1 MTKTPSFVETP
12 SRKPILVVDDE
23 NDIVDLIAL
32 MLEPLAVQVHGA
44 GSLDEAKRQ
53 LKSQRF
59 SLCLVDMRLPDG
71 HGLDL
76 LHYMRQQNL
85 DLPAAM
91 ITAYADIK
99 SAVSCLKAGAIDFLI
114 KPVEA
119 ATLKQL
125 VADVERM
132 ALRPVNDCQMRH
144 ILLGE
149 SAVMRDLRGVIN
161 KVARSNASILI
172 QGESGTGKE
181 LAARLIHQQ
190 SMRAQGPFVA
200 VNCGAIP
207 AELMESEFFG
217 HKKGSFTHA
226 IRDQAGLFQS
236 AHGGSL
242 FLDEVG
248 DLPVAMQVK
257 LLRVL
262 QDGFFRPIGGVK
274 EHQADVR
281 IISATHRD
289 LRRQVVEG
297 RFREDLYYR
306 IHVIPLF
313 MPPLRERIED
323 IPLLVE
329 HILRRLEPQT
339 AFKEHLHL
347 TRAAGEALCAYA
359 FPGNIRELENVL
371 ERAVA
376 LSECAELGLESLLLP
391 EYPGQMEPDRVHHVA
406 SRLDEHIDDVERK
419 RIIEALTVTGY
430 NKTAAARILG
440 ISQRA
445 LRYRAKKLG
454 IE

>member
-1 MTKTPSFVETP
+1 M
-12 SRKPILVVDDE
+12 
-23 NDIVDLIAL
+23 
-32 MLEPLAVQVHGA
+32 VQVHDA
-44 GSLDEAKRQ
+44 SSLDEAKRQ

-59 SLCLVDMRLPDG
+59 SLCLVDMRLPNG

-99 SAVSCLKAGAIDFLI
+99 SAVSRLKVGAIDFLI

-119 ATLKQL
+119 ATLEQL

-132 ALRPVNDCQMRH
+132 ALRLVNDCQMRH

-149 SAVMRDLRGVIN
+149 SVVMRDLRGVIH

-181 LAARLIHQQ
+181 LTARL
-190 SMRAQGPFVA
+190 
-200 VNCGAIP
+200 
-207 AELMESEFFG
+207 
-217 HKKGSFTHA
+217 
-226 IRDQAGLFQS
+226 
-236 AHGGSL
+236 
-242 FLDEVG
+242 
-248 DLPVAMQVK
+248 
-257 LLRVL
+257 
-262 QDGFFRPIGGVK
+262 
-274 EHQADVR
+274 
-281 IISATHRD
+281 
-289 LRRQVVEG
+289 
-297 RFREDLYYR
+297 
-306 IHVIPLF
+306 
-313 MPPLRERIED
+313 

-329 HILRRLEPQT
+329 HILRRLEPLT

-347 TRAAGEALCAYA
+347 ARAAGEALSAYA

-430 NKTAAARILG
+430 NKTAASPDSRYQSAG
-440 ISQRA
+440 VA
-445 LRYRAKKLG
+445 LPGQKTRYRMNNG
-454 IE
+454 